1 MQQRV
6 TSHTLLEQLEEF
18 PVIAAVK
25 SEAGLEKCLTCE
37 SRAVFVLYGDLVSI
51 GGIAARIHEAGK
63 AAIVHIDLI
72 DGLSPREVAVDF
84 IRTATAADGI
94 ISTRPAL
101 VGYARQSGLIAV
113 QRFFVLDSLALQ
125 NVRKILAGD
134 SADLIEILPGA
145 MPKVIS
151 RIAASTSRPIIAGGL
166 ISDKED
172 VLCALGAGAV
182 AISSTNEKVWFM

>member
-113 QRFFVLDSLALQ
+113 QRFLVLDSLALQ

-151 RIAASTSRPIIAGGL
+151 RIAASTSRPISAGGL

-182 AISSTNEKVWFM
+182 AISSTNEKVWLM